1 MNVPKY
7 IFVTGGV
14 MSGLGKGITTSSL
27 AKILQRTGLTVSC
40 MKVDP
45 YINFDAGTMN
55 PIAHGEVFVTDDGG
69 ECDMDLGNYERF
81 LNKGLG
87 KEDNITTGQVY
98 NAVIEDER
106 KGKYL
111 GKCVQIIPHV
121 TDEIKRRIRERTTS
135 SGSSVVVIECGGTV
149 GDIESLPFLE
159 AFRQMRLEDGL
170 ENTLFVHVTLAPE
183 MGAVGEM
190 KTKPTQHSV
199 QELRRIG
206 IQPDIIV
213 VRGTRPLPQEAK
225 EKLALFTSVPTQ
237 SVISNPDVDSIYQV
251 PEALFR
257 EGVMKPLTSHLHI
270 RGKKTDLLD
279 WNEVASRFVRQRN
292 WVTIAMVGKYV
303 TLMDSYV
310 SVNLALKHAAAAN
323 GVGVEIKWIESEDFE
338 GVSRVEQAK
347 KILDSADGVVLPQGY
362 GKRGTEGK
370 IWTAEYAR
378 RQKKPLLGLC
388 FGFQL
393 SIVSFSRH
401 VLGLKEANS
410 TELAPQTADPVID
423 LLPEQKGISNMGG
436 TMRLGGHDITV
447 LKPSK
452 AFDVYQSKTVRG
464 RHRHRFELNQSYMQ
478 QLEDA
483 GMHFSAFSDGGRR
496 AEILELKG
504 HPFFMGTQYHPE
516 YCSRP
521 ESPEPIFLAFMKAAI
536 EERKAKG
543 KRLEVPSASARGVD
557 PRYLDRS
564 TRHLDRILSE
574 EIEAWLD
581 ALSPEVHQSFEGS
594 DPALG
599 RKETLECLEDAC
611 LRSRQDRCAP
621 SSRVSTSSPRG
632 HFDIFSSYLRFIEA
646 RSEG

>member
-1 MNVPKY
+1 VPKY

-27 AKILQRTGLTVSC
+27 AKILQRSGLTVTC

-55 PIAHGEVFVTDDGG
+55 PLAHGEVFVTDDGG

-81 LNKGLG
+81 LNKDLS

-121 TDEIKRRIRERTTS
+121 TDEIKRRIREQTTK
-135 SGSSVVVIECGGTV
+135 SGSSVAVIECGGTV

-159 AFRQMRLEDGL
+159 AFRQMRLEDGA

-183 MGAVGEM
+183 MGTVGEM

-206 IQPDIIV
+206 IQPDLIV
-213 VRGTRPLPQEAK
+213 VRGTRTLPAEAK
-225 EKLALFTSVPTQ
+225 EKLALFTSVPVNC
-237 SVISNPDVDSIYQV
+237 VISNPDVDSIYLV
-251 PEALFR
+251 PETLYR
-257 EGVMKPLTSHLHI
+257 EGVLKPLMGHLQI
-270 RGKKTDLLD
+270 KGKRTDLVE
-279 WNEVASRFVRQRN
+279 WNEVASRFVKQRN
-292 WVTIAMVGKYV
+292 FVTVAMVGKYV

-310 SVNLALKHAAAAN
+310 SVNLALRHAAAAN
-323 GVGVEIKWIESEDFE
+323 GVGVDIKWVESEDFE
-338 GVSRVEQAK
+338 GTSRVDKAREV
-347 KILDSADGVVLPQGY
+347 LEGADAIVLPQGY

-370 IWTAEYAR
+370 IWTADYAR
-378 RQKKPLLGLC
+378 RERKPLLGLC

-393 SIVSFSRH
+393 SIVSFARN

-410 TELAPQTADPVID
+410 TEIDPQTPDPVVD

-436 TMRLGGHDITV
+436 TMRLGGHDIAV
-447 LKPSK
+447 QRPSR
-452 AFDVYQSKTVRG
+452 AFDIYESKTVRG

-478 QLEDA
+478 KLEDA

-496 AEILELKG
+496 AEILELRE
-504 HPFFMGTQYHPE
+504 HPFYMGTQYHPE

-521 ESPEPIFLAFMKAAI
+521 EYPEPIVHALLRAAM
-536 EERKAKG
+536 EEHKAKG
-543 KRLEVPSASARGVD
+543 KRKLQIA
-557 PRYLDRS
+557 
-564 TRHLDRILSE
+564 
-574 EIEAWLD
+574 
-581 ALSPEVHQSFEGS
+581 
-594 DPALG
+594 
-599 RKETLECLEDAC
+599 
-611 LRSRQDRCAP
+611 
-621 SSRVSTSSPRG
+621 
-632 HFDIFSSYLRFIEA
+632 A
-646 RSEG
+646 RSA

>member
-1 MNVPKY
+1 MPKY

-27 AKILQRTGLTVSC
+27 AKILQRSHLTVTC

-81 LNKGLG
+81 LNKDLS

-106 KGKYL
+106 RGKYL

-121 TDEIKRRIRERTTS
+121 TDEIKRRIRERTAK
-135 SGSSVVVIECGGTV
+135 SGSSVAVIECGGTV

-159 AFRQMRLEDGL
+159 AFRQMRLEDGA

-206 IQPDIIV
+206 IQPDLIV
-213 VRGTRPLPQEAK
+213 VRGTKPLPEDAK
-225 EKLALFTSVPTQ
+225 EKLALFTSVPVN
-237 SVISNPDVDSIYQV
+237 SVISNPDVGSIYQV
-251 PEALFR
+251 PDMLYR
-257 EGVMKPLTSHLHI
+257 QGVLKPLMGHLQI
-270 RGKKTDLLD
+270 KGKKTDLLG
-279 WNEVASRFVRQRN
+279 WNEVASKFVRQKSS
-292 WVTIAMVGKYV
+292 VTVAMVGKYV

-323 GVGVEIKWIESEDFE
+323 GVGVDIKWVESEEFE
-338 GVSRVEQAK
+338 GAGKAEEARKVLEG
-347 KILDSADGVVLPQGY
+347 ADGIVLPQGY

-370 IWTAEYAR
+370 IWTADYAR
-378 RQKKPLLGLC
+378 REMKPLLGLC

-393 SIVSFSRH
+393 SIVSFARN
-401 VLGLKEANS
+401 VLGLREANS
-410 TELAPQTADPVID
+410 TELAPDTPDPVID
-423 LLPEQKGISNMGG
+423 LLPEQKGIAKLGG
-436 TMRLGGHDITV
+436 TMRLGGHDISV
-447 LKPSK
+447 ERPSN

-464 RHRHRFELNQSYMQ
+464 RHRHRFELNQAYMQ
-478 QLEDA
+478 RLEDA

-496 AEILELKG
+496 AEILELKD
-504 HPFFMGTQYHPE
+504 HPFYMGTQYHPE

-521 ESPEPIFLAFMKAAI
+521 EYPEPMFLAFLKAAI
-536 EERKAKG
+536 DQHQGRG
-543 KRLEVPSASARGVD
+543 KLQVA
-557 PRYLDRS
+557 
-564 TRHLDRILSE
+564 
-574 EIEAWLD
+574 
-581 ALSPEVHQSFEGS
+581 
-594 DPALG
+594 
-599 RKETLECLEDAC
+599 
-611 LRSRQDRCAP
+611 
-621 SSRVSTSSPRG
+621 
-632 HFDIFSSYLRFIEA
+632 A
-646 RSEG
+646 RSA

>member
-1 MNVPKY
+1 VPKY

-27 AKILQRTGLTVSC
+27 AKILKSSGLSVTC
-40 MKVDP
+40 LKVDP

-81 LNKGLG
+81 LNKDLSKG
-87 KEDNITTGQVY
+87 DNITTGQVY

-121 TDEIKRRIRERTTS
+121 TDEIKRRIRERTVK
-135 SGSSVVVIECGGTV
+135 SGSSVAVIECGGTV

-159 AFRQMRLEDGL
+159 AFRQMRLEDGT

-183 MGAVGEM
+183 IGAVGEM

-206 IQPDIIV
+206 IQPDLIV
-213 VRGTRPLPQEAK
+213 VRGTRSLPIDAK
-225 EKLALFTSVPTQ
+225 EKLALFTSVPVQ

-251 PEALFR
+251 PEALFH
-257 EGVMKPLTSHLHI
+257 EGVLKPLMSHLRI
-270 RGKKTDLLD
+270 KGRKTDLSD
-279 WNEVASRFVRQRN
+279 WNSTASKFVRQKES
-292 WVTIAMVGKYV
+292 VTVAMVGKYV

-310 SVNLALKHAAAAN
+310 SVNLALKHAAASN
-323 GVGVEIKWIESEDFE
+323 GVGVDIRWIESEDFE
-338 GVSRVEQAK
+338 GAGRSERAR
-347 KILDSADGVVLPQGY
+347 KILSAADGIVLPQGY

-370 IWTAEYAR
+370 IWTADYAR
-378 RQKKPLLGLC
+378 KAQKPLLGLC

-393 SIVSFSRH
+393 SIVSFARN

-410 TELAPQTADPVID
+410 TELEPQTPDPVID
-423 LLPEQKGISNMGG
+423 LLPEQRGVSSMGG
-436 TMRLGGHDITV
+436 TMRLGGHDISV
-447 LKPSK
+447 VRPSK
-452 AFDVYQSKTVRG
+452 AFDVYRSKTVRG
-464 RHRHRFELNQSYMQ
+464 RHRHRFELNQSYMEK
-478 QLEDA
+478 LEEA

-496 AEILELKG
+496 AEILELKE

-521 ESPEPIFLAFMKAAI
+521 EYPEPVFVAFLRAAI
-536 EERKAKG
+536 EEHEG
-543 KRLEVPSASARGVD
+543 K
-557 PRYLDRS
+557 
-564 TRHLDRILSE
+564 
-574 EIEAWLD
+574 
-581 ALSPEVHQSFEGS
+581 
-594 DPALG
+594 G
-599 RKETLECLEDAC
+599 RKLQVA
-611 LRSRQDRCAP
+611 
-621 SSRVSTSSPRG
+621 
-632 HFDIFSSYLRFIEA
+632 A
-646 RSEG
+646 RSA

>member
-1 MNVPKY
+1 MPKY

-27 AKILQRTGLTVSC
+27 AKILQRSHLTVTC

-81 LNKGLG
+81 LNKDLS

-106 KGKYL
+106 RGKYL

-121 TDEIKRRIRERTTS
+121 TDEIKRRIRERTAK
-135 SGSSVVVIECGGTV
+135 SGSSVAVIECGGTV

-159 AFRQMRLEDGL
+159 AFRQMRLEDGA

-206 IQPDIIV
+206 IQPDLIV
-213 VRGTRPLPQEAK
+213 VRGTKPLPEDAK
-225 EKLALFTSVPTQ
+225 EKLALFTSVPVN
-237 SVISNPDVDSIYQV
+237 SVISNPDVGSIYQV
-251 PEALFR
+251 PDMLYR
-257 EGVMKPLTSHLHI
+257 QGVLKPLMGHLQI
-270 RGKKTDLLD
+270 KGKKTDLLG
-279 WNEVASRFVRQRN
+279 WNEVASKFVRQKSS
-292 WVTIAMVGKYV
+292 VTIAMVGKYV

-323 GVGVEIKWIESEDFE
+323 GVGVDIKWVESEEFE
-338 GVSRVEQAK
+338 GAGKAEEARKVLEG
-347 KILDSADGVVLPQGY
+347 ADGIVLPQGY

-370 IWTAEYAR
+370 IWTADYAR
-378 RQKKPLLGLC
+378 REMKPLLGLC

-393 SIVSFSRH
+393 SIVSFARN
-401 VLGLKEANS
+401 VLGLREANS
-410 TELAPQTADPVID
+410 TELAPDTPDPVID
-423 LLPEQKGISNMGG
+423 LLPEQKGIAKLGG
-436 TMRLGGHDITV
+436 TMRLGGHDISV
-447 LKPSK
+447 ERPSN

-464 RHRHRFELNQSYMQ
+464 RHRHRFELNQAYMQ
-478 QLEDA
+478 RLEEA

-496 AEILELKG
+496 AEILELKD
-504 HPFFMGTQYHPE
+504 HPFYMGTQYHPE

-521 ESPEPIFLAFMKAAI
+521 EYPEPMFLAFLKAAI
-536 EERKAKG
+536 DQHQGRG
-543 KRLEVPSASARGVD
+543 KLQVA
-557 PRYLDRS
+557 
-564 TRHLDRILSE
+564 
-574 EIEAWLD
+574 
-581 ALSPEVHQSFEGS
+581 
-594 DPALG
+594 
-599 RKETLECLEDAC
+599 
-611 LRSRQDRCAP
+611 
-621 SSRVSTSSPRG
+621 
-632 HFDIFSSYLRFIEA
+632 A
-646 RSEG
+646 RSA

>member
-1 MNVPKY
+1 MPKY

-27 AKILQRTGLTVSC
+27 AKILQRSHLTVTC

-81 LNKGLG
+81 LNKDLS

-106 KGKYL
+106 RGKYL

-121 TDEIKRRIRERTTS
+121 TDEIKRRIRERTAK
-135 SGSSVVVIECGGTV
+135 SGSSVAVIECGGTV

-159 AFRQMRLEDGL
+159 AFRQMRLEDGA

-206 IQPDIIV
+206 IQPDLIV
-213 VRGTRPLPQEAK
+213 VRGTKPLPEDAK
-225 EKLALFTSVPTQ
+225 EKLALFTSVPVN
-237 SVISNPDVDSIYQV
+237 SVISNPDVGSIYQV
-251 PEALFR
+251 PDMLYR
-257 EGVMKPLTSHLHI
+257 QGVLKPLMGHLQI
-270 RGKKTDLLD
+270 KGKKTDLLG
-279 WNEVASRFVRQRN
+279 WNEVASKFVRQKSS
-292 WVTIAMVGKYV
+292 VTIAMVGKYV

-323 GVGVEIKWIESEDFE
+323 GVGVDIKWVESEEFE
-338 GVSRVEQAK
+338 GAGKAEEARKVLER
-347 KILDSADGVVLPQGY
+347 ADGIVLPQGY

-370 IWTAEYAR
+370 IWTADYAR
-378 RQKKPLLGLC
+378 REMKPLLGLC

-393 SIVSFSRH
+393 SIVSFARN
-401 VLGLKEANS
+401 VLGLREANS
-410 TELAPQTADPVID
+410 TELAPDTPDPVID
-423 LLPEQKGISNMGG
+423 LLPEQKGIAKLGG
-436 TMRLGGHDITV
+436 TMRLGGHDISV
-447 LKPSK
+447 ERPSN

-464 RHRHRFELNQSYMQ
+464 RHRHRFELNQAYMQ
-478 QLEDA
+478 RLEEA

-496 AEILELKG
+496 AEILELKD
-504 HPFFMGTQYHPE
+504 HPFYMGTQYHPE

-521 ESPEPIFLAFMKAAI
+521 EYPEPMFLAFLKAAI
-536 EERKAKG
+536 DQHQGRG
-543 KRLEVPSASARGVD
+543 KLQVA
-557 PRYLDRS
+557 
-564 TRHLDRILSE
+564 
-574 EIEAWLD
+574 
-581 ALSPEVHQSFEGS
+581 
-594 DPALG
+594 
-599 RKETLECLEDAC
+599 
-611 LRSRQDRCAP
+611 
-621 SSRVSTSSPRG
+621 
-632 HFDIFSSYLRFIEA
+632 A
-646 RSEG
+646 RSA

>member
-1 MNVPKY
+1 VPKY

-27 AKILQRTGLTVSC
+27 AKILQRSGLTVTC

-81 LNKGLG
+81 LDKDLS

-135 SGSSVVVIECGGTV
+135 SRSGIAVIECGGTV

-159 AFRQMRLEDGL
+159 AFRQMRLEDGV

-206 IQPDIIV
+206 IQPDLIV
-213 VRGTRPLPQEAK
+213 VRGTRALPVDAK
-225 EKLALFTSVPTQ
+225 EKLALFTSVPVNC
-237 SVISNPDVDSIYQV
+237 VISNPDVDSIYQV
-251 PEALFR
+251 PETLYR
-257 EGVMKPLTSHLHI
+257 EGVLKPLMSHLWI
-270 RGKKTDLLD
+270 KGKRTDLLG
-279 WNEVASRFVRQRN
+279 WNEVASRFVKQRSS
-292 WVTIAMVGKYV
+292 VTVAMVGKYV

-323 GVGVEIKWIESEDFE
+323 GVGVDIKWVESEDFE
-338 GVSRVEQAK
+338 GTSKVDQAR
-347 KILDSADGVVLPQGY
+347 KILDGADGIVLPQGY

-370 IWTAEYAR
+370 IWTADYAR
-378 RQKKPLLGLC
+378 REKKPLLGLC

-393 SIVSFSRH
+393 SIVSFARN

-410 TELAPQTADPVID
+410 VELDPQTPDPVID
-423 LLPEQKGISNMGG
+423 LLPEQRGIANMGG
-436 TMRLGGHDITV
+436 TMRLGGHDISV

-464 RHRHRFELNQSYMQ
+464 RHRHRFELNQSYMEK
-478 QLEDA
+478 LEEA

-496 AEILELKG
+496 AEILELKE
-504 HPFFMGTQYHPE
+504 HPFYMGTQYHPE

-521 ESPEPIFLAFMKAAI
+521 EYPEPIFLAFLKAAI
-536 EERKAKG
+536 DEHHAKG
-543 KRLEVPSASARGVD
+543 KRLQVA
-557 PRYLDRS
+557 
-564 TRHLDRILSE
+564 
-574 EIEAWLD
+574 
-581 ALSPEVHQSFEGS
+581 
-594 DPALG
+594 
-599 RKETLECLEDAC
+599 
-611 LRSRQDRCAP
+611 
-621 SSRVSTSSPRG
+621 
-632 HFDIFSSYLRFIEA
+632 A
-646 RSEG
+646 RSS

>member
-1 MNVPKY
+1 MPKY

-27 AKILQRTGLTVSC
+27 AKLLQSSGLTVTC

-45 YINFDAGTMN
+45 YITFDAGTMN

-81 LNKGLG
+81 LNKDLS

-121 TDEIKRRIRERTTS
+121 TDEIKRRIRERTAK
-135 SGSSVVVIECGGTV
+135 SGSSVAVIECGGTV

-159 AFRQMRLEDGL
+159 AFRQMRLEDGM

-206 IQPDIIV
+206 IQPDLIV
-213 VRGTRPLPQEAK
+213 VRGTRTLPADAK
-225 EKLALFTSVPTQ
+225 EKLALFTSVPVN
-237 SVISNPDVDSIYQV
+237 SVISNPDVESIYQV
-251 PEALFR
+251 PETLYR
-257 EGVMKPLTSHLHI
+257 EGVLKPVMSHLQI
-270 RGKKTDLLD
+270 KGKRTDLYE
-279 WNEVASRFVRQRN
+279 WNEVASRFVKQKN
-292 WVTIAMVGKYV
+292 SVTVAMVGKYV

-323 GVGVEIKWIESEDFE
+323 GVGVDIKWVESEDFE
-338 GVSRVEQAK
+338 GTSRFDKAREV
-347 KILDSADGVVLPQGY
+347 LDGADAIVLPQGY

-370 IWTAEYAR
+370 IWTADYAR
-378 RQKKPLLGLC
+378 REKKPLLGLC

-393 SIVSFSRH
+393 SIVSFARN
-401 VLGLKEANS
+401 VLGLKAANS
-410 TELAPQTADPVID
+410 SELDPQTPDPVIG
-423 LLPEQKGISNMGG
+423 LLPEQKGIANMGG
-436 TMRLGGHDITV
+436 TMRLGGHDIAV
-447 LKPSK
+447 QKPSR
-452 AFDVYQSKTVRG
+452 AFEIYQSKTVRG

-478 QLEDA
+478 RLEDA

-496 AEILELKG
+496 AEILELKD

-521 ESPEPIFLAFMKAAI
+521 EYPEPMFLALLKAAM

-543 KRLEVPSASARGVD
+543 KSLQVA
-557 PRYLDRS
+557 
-564 TRHLDRILSE
+564 
-574 EIEAWLD
+574 
-581 ALSPEVHQSFEGS
+581 
-594 DPALG
+594 
-599 RKETLECLEDAC
+599 
-611 LRSRQDRCAP
+611 
-621 SSRVSTSSPRG
+621 
-632 HFDIFSSYLRFIEA
+632 A
-646 RSEG
+646 RSA